1 MGFIV
6 KITTKCEF
14 LDLLCPYRCRGCNK
28 LGKVFCDCCK
38 KNLVLK
44 RKNFCPICHKENN
57 RKCDDCDLVF
67 DRIWTVGFRD
77 EIIGSLIKEY
87 KYQSVRKIGDV
98 LTDIM
103 DTILPDLNDNVVIVP
118 LPTIA
123 RHIRERGLDHTAL
136 VAKKIAKK
144 RRLKMQKIIKRSKN
158 TVQVGADMKKRQDQ
172 ARKAYMV
179 EDKISPEMT
188 YLLIDDVWTTGSSMI
203 SAAEILRQNG
213 ATKIYGAVFA
223 VNRENSEIIDS

>member
-6 KITTKCEF
+6 KITTKYEF

-28 LGKVFCDCCK
+28 LEKVFCDCCK
-38 KNLVLK
+38 KNLILE
-44 RKNFCPICHKENN
+44 RKNFCPNCHKENN
-57 RKCDDCDLVF
+57 GKCDDCDLIF
-67 DRIWTVGFRD
+67 NQIWTIGFRD

-87 KYQSVRKIGDV
+87 KYQSVRKIGDI
-98 LTDIM
+98 LADIM
-103 DTILPDLNDNVVIVP
+103 NEALPDLGDNIVIVP
-118 LPTIA
+118 LPTITK
-123 RHIRERGLDHTAL
+123 HIRERGLDHTAL

-144 RRLKMQKIIKRSKN
+144 RNLKMKKIIKRSKN

-172 ARKAYMV
+172 ARKAYRI
-179 EDKISPEMT
+179 EGEISPKKT
-188 YLLIDDVWTTGSSMI
+188 YLLIDDVWTTGSSML

-223 VNRENSEIIDS
+223 VNRSDNEIIG

>member
-6 KITTKCEF
+6 KITTKYEF

-28 LGKVFCDCCK
+28 LEKVFCDCCK

>member
-1 MGFIV
+1 
-6 KITTKCEF
+6 
-14 LDLLCPYRCRGCNK
+14 
-28 LGKVFCDCCK
+28 
-38 KNLVLK
+38 
-44 RKNFCPICHKENN
+44 
-57 RKCDDCDLVF
+57 
-67 DRIWTVGFRD
+67 
-77 EIIGSLIKEY
+77 
-87 KYQSVRKIGDV
+87 
-98 LTDIM
+98 
-103 DTILPDLNDNVVIVP
+103 
-118 LPTIA
+118 
-123 RHIRERGLDHTAL
+123 
-136 VAKKIAKK
+136 
-144 RRLKMQKIIKRSKN
+144 MQKIIKRSKN